1 MSVLPLLDGI
11 NYPNKLAPRH
21 RGNSGCPEPSCETSR
36 RSAACLAGTDL
47 KRQPWVLR
55 YQVIYPS
62 HVVPSRNTGAQQ
74 PSGARLRRLPHENQ
88 IRTRPVFFVEPTGNL
103 RRRGTP
109 LPETYSQA
117 SKRIRKPPG
126 SAFLHQAVFSQ
137 TIQKRSNVLQSRLTV
152 YLESLNERIR
162 DSTDVMPRLQPLPDR
177 RSRLVQRIVPPRLQ
191 IEQDAFLCVQHRERH
206 VGSGAVVHAGNRF
219 ETLRFS
225 GIDSGVNKGHA
236 EARDKPFRAPMK
248 RKTTHENNGPASR
261 TGPPFSRSP
270 IANKCIP
277 YVFNHINGIAFL
289 FLRIFVLP
297 PLQSGSYPG
306 KDRLKSGRPPETVSH
321 SVSY

>member
-11 NYPNKLAPRH
+11 IWPNKVAPRH
-21 RGNSGCPEPSCETSR
+21 RGYSGCPEPSGEASR
-36 RSAACLAGTDL
+36 RSAACPAGTDL
-47 KRQPWVLR
+47 KGQPWILR
-55 YQVIYPS
+55 YQVIYTWFHLETPALSGHQALAFAACPMKIKFEPVQYFLPS
-62 HVVPSRNTGAQQ
+62 SRATCEAAG
-74 PSGARLRRLPHENQ
+74 RLSP
-88 IRTRPVFFVEPTGNL
+88 
-103 RRRGTP
+103 
-109 LPETYSQA
+109 
-117 SKRIRKPPG
+117 KRVRKPPG

-206 VGSGAVVHAGNRF
+206 VGSGAVVHADSRF

-270 IANKCIP
+270 IANKRIP
-277 YVFNHINGIAFL
+277 YVFNRINGTAFC
-289 FLRIFVLP
+289 F
-297 PLQSGSYPG
+297 SGSLISPLCNPALTPV
-306 KDRLKSGRPPETVSH
+306 RIVSKAD
-321 SVSY
+321 SP